1 MKRKRLWEN
10 RWIQAYVIL
19 VILQILINP
28 LKDVQDFPF
37 LVNLFLYLLAD
48 FLFLFLPYT
57 YVQAKR
63 KHATARQEAS
73 RKRDETWRNIK
84 EKEQYLKH
92 KKPSG
97 DPSTTCRGCGASLP
111 VNEAKCPYCGLKN
124 PHYSKY

>member
-63 KHATARQEAS
+63 KQETARQEAS

-97 DPSTTCRGCGASLP
+97 DPSTTCRGCGAPLP

>member
-10 RWIQAYVIL
+10 RWIQVYVIL

-84 EKEQYLKH
+84 EKEQYLKN

-97 DPSTTCRGCGASLP
+97 DSCTTCRGCGAPLP